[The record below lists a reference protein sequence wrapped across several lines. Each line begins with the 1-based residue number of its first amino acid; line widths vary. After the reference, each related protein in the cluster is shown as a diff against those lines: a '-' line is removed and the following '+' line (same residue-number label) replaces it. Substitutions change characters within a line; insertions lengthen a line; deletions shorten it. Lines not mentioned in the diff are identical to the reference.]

1 VFGRLAKD
9 NRARKGTTTVTRK
22 KKLPVVAV
30 EAREEAAHV
39 AELPVEATIAM
50 ADVAGAIREGLM
62 AFCASA
68 GLLAVSQIMEEE
80 LTAKV
85 GLKGKHDPGRPA
97 TRNGSAP
104 GSVVLGSRT
113 VPVRRPR
120 ATMTGGGEVHL
131 DSYAVF
137 SSTDLLH
144 QVAVERMLAGVATR
158 RHALVAEPVGAEL
171 ESVARGDSKS
181 AVSRRFKAATEA
193 ALAELIGRDLSE
205 LDVAALMID
214 GIVFADVCC
223 VAALVITTDGTK
235 VPVGLWDGDTE
246 NGTVV
251 KDLLADLV
259 DRGLRYETG
268 ILVVID
274 GSKALAAG
282 VKRVFGKRAVVQRCT
297 LHKRRNVGDYLDP
310 MLARAIDRQLARAFN
325 DTDWQRGLKVARGI
339 AAQLEAKHPSAA
351 ASLREG
357 LEDMFTVRR
366 LGVPDRLARSL
377 SCTNAIESMISVVRT
392 LTDRVKNWRDAKM
405 VRRWVGV
412 GMLEA
417 ERSFRRVKGCKDMA
431 ILVTAVRREV
441 ARRVA
446 EDQKQNVPVTPKA
459 YDEVA

>member
-1 VFGRLAKD
+1 M
-9 NRARKGTTTVTRK
+9 NRK
-22 KKLPVVAV
+22 KKVPVVTVA
-30 EAREEAAHV
+30 AREEAARV
-39 AELPVEATIAM
+39 AELPVEATIAL
-50 ADVAGAIREGLM
+50 ADVAGAIKEGLM
-62 AFCASA
+62 ALCCSA
-68 GLLAVSQIMEEE
+68 GLLAVSQIMNEE
-80 LTAKV
+80 LAATA
-85 GLKGKHDPGRPA
+85 GPKGRHDSGRSA

-120 ATMTGGGEVHL
+120 ATMTGGGELHL

-137 SSTDLLH
+137 SSTDLLT

-158 RHALVAEPVGAEL
+158 RHALVAEPIGAEL
-171 ESVARGDSKS
+171 EDVARGDSRS

-193 ALAELIGRDLSE
+193 ALAKLVGRDLSE
-205 LDVAALMID
+205 LDVAVVMID
-214 GIVFADVCC
+214 GIVFADCCC

-259 DRGLRYETG
+259 DRGLRYEDG

-297 LHKRRNVGDYLDP
+297 LHKRRNAADYLDP
-310 MLARAIDRQLARAFN
+310 VLARAIDRQLARAFN
-325 DTDWQRGLKVARGI
+325 DTDWRRGLRVARGI
-339 AAQLEAKHPSAA
+339 AAQLEDKHPSAA

-377 SCTNAIESMISVVRT
+377 SCTNSIESMISVVRT
-392 LTDRVKNWRDAKM
+392 LTDRVKNWRDVKM

-417 ERSFRRVKGCKDMA
+417 ERSFRRIKGCKDMPL
-431 ILVTAVRREV
+431 LVAAVRREV
-441 ARRVA
+441 AQRIA
-446 EDQKQNVPVTPKA
+446 EDQKTVSVTPKA
-459 YDEVA
+459 YDQVA

>member
-1 VFGRLAKD
+1 M
-9 NRARKGTTTVTRK
+9 TRK
-22 KKLPVVAV
+22 KKVPVVTV
-30 EAREEAAHV
+30 EAGEEAALV
-39 AELPVEATIAM
+39 ADLPVEATIAM

-62 AFCASA
+62 AFCCSA
-68 GLLAVSQIMEEE
+68 GLLAVSQIMDEE

-85 GLKGKHDPGRPA
+85 GPKGKHDPERSA
-97 TRNGSAP
+97 TRNGTAP

-113 VPVRRPR
+113 VPLRRPR
-120 ATMTGGGEVHL
+120 ATMTGGGEMHL
-131 DSYAVF
+131 DSYTVF
-137 SSTDLLH
+137 SSTDLMT

-158 RHALVAEPVGAEL
+158 RHAAVAEPVGAEL
-171 ESVARGDSKS
+171 EAMSRGDSKS

-193 ALAELIGRDLSE
+193 ALAKLVGRDLSE

-259 DRGLRYETG
+259 ERGLRYEAG

-282 VKRVFGKRAVVQRCT
+282 VKRVFGKRAVVQRCV
-297 LHKRRNVGDYLDP
+297 LHKRRNLGDYLDP

-325 DTDWQRGLKVARGI
+325 DTDWQRGLKVTKGI
-339 AAQLEAKHPSAA
+339 AAQLEDKHPSAA

-357 LEDMFTVRR
+357 LDDMFTVRR

-431 ILVTAVRREV
+431 ILVAAVRKEV
-441 ARRVA
+441 AQRIA
-446 EDQKQNVPVTPKA
+446 EDPNSVIVTPQA
-459 YDEVA
+459 YDQVA